1 MGVEALAGLNQSGA
15 GNLDQVLLVF
25 AAMHKPPGE
34 RFSQPE
40 MGRHHLSNDPLSLH
54 RARRLG
60 SNEKIMSVG
69 RKLLPGDLMARKSER
84 SFGDRHER
92 VTLREE
98 MRAWRA
104 SWPQQDTTT
113 EFSVGGNPLTI
124 QKTKKSLRNAI
135 ESTLSFLPL
144 TSQCPL
150 NAAARLSD
158 VDQESHD

>member
-15 GNLDQVLLVF
+15 GNLDQVLWVF

-69 RKLLPGDLMARKSER
+69 RKLLPGDLLARKSGR

-98 MRAWRA
+98 MRVWRA
-104 SWPQQDTTT
+104 SRPQQDTTT

-124 QKTKKSLRNAI
+124 PENEKVPKKR
-135 ESTLSFLPL
+135 
-144 TSQCPL
+144 
-150 NAAARLSD
+150 D
-158 VDQESHD
+158 